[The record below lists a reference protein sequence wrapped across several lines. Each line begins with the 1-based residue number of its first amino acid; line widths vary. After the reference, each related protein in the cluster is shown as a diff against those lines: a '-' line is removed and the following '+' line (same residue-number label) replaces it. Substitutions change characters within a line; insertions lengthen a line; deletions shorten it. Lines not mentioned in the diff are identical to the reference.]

1 MSNANINFALKS
13 VCQQRAKQQTFN
25 IPFPRY
31 NIVSPYDGT
40 YTQQQLDMRRKA
52 EILKYSNN
60 SSSTKTNNSSK
71 SQRWSQLVKGNS
83 NSQTSNFATMY
94 VTLQD
99 YEGNYTTIS
108 VKYPDVFKTY
118 PADQYVTDRY
128 GKSGL
133 NPYAYQIVGTTGY
146 FYYRIISREEL
157 DDCAKDNLMP
167 TPTSACDVP
176 GPITYLIDDET
187 VPLYNYSK
195 NINAYSYNSTT
206 VLEKQWLFNPT
217 SDILLTNGQKSTI
230 LTMLITDKI
239 NQSSYNF
246 TLQIPF
252 SIYVSGT
259 NISDSLIYDPITN
272 PEPTPSYFPN
282 LSLGIQS
289 LAFGVNYNG
298 VPVKFTNNPLITIF
312 SNSIKTPTYNNGTY
326 IVDNFDPL
334 QFDISFNEQISK
346 DSPLGPLGTNDSY
359 TANIYTGV
367 INISNITLLTA
378 PGYVYEFDLQMN
390 TTNIQFPT
398 TSLSE
403 SLYYDSA
410 IKTTTYGVYANVS
423 NNETVQD
430 NCTVYPLIPTPPYQI
445 LSLFAS

>member
-13 VCQQRAKQQTFN
+13 ICQQRSKQQMFSL
-25 IPFPRY
+25 PFPRY
-31 NIVSPYDGT
+31 DPISPYDGT

-60 SSSTKTNNSSK
+60 SSSTKTNNLSR
-71 SQRWSQLVKGNS
+71 SQLWSQLVKGNS
-83 NSQTSNFATMY
+83 NTQTSNFAKLNI
-94 VTLQD
+94 TLQD
-99 YEGNYTTIS
+99 YAGNFTTIS

-118 PADQYVTDRY
+118 PADQYVTDNY
-128 GKSGL
+128 GKSSL
-133 NPYAYQIVGTTGY
+133 NPNAYQIVGTSGY
-146 FYYRIISREEL
+146 YYYRIISRGAME
-157 DDCAKDNLMP
+157 DCAKDNLMP
-167 TPTSACDVP
+167 TPTSSCDVP

-195 NINAYSYNSTT
+195 NVNSYSYNSTL
-206 VLEKQWLFNPT
+206 VKDKRWLFSPT
-217 SDILLTNGQKSTI
+217 SDIILTNGQKSTI
-230 LTMLITDKI
+230 LTLLITDKI
-239 NQSSYNF
+239 DQSSYNF

-252 SIYVSGT
+252 SIFVTGT
-259 NISDSLIYDPITN
+259 NISSSLIYDEQTN

-289 LAFGVNYNG
+289 LAFGVTYNG
-298 VPVKFTNNPLITIF
+298 KDVIFNSSPKITIF
-312 SNSIKTPTYNNGTY
+312 SDSNQYPINNNGTY
-326 IVDNFDPL
+326 AIKNFNPL

-346 DSPLGPLGTNDSY
+346 GAPLGPLGTNDSY
-359 TANIYTGV
+359 TAKIYTGV
-367 INISNITLLTA
+367 ISISNILLLTA
-378 PGYVYEFDLQMN
+378 PGYSYEFYLKTN

-410 IKTTTYGVYANVS
+410 IQTSTYGVYANVS
-423 NNETVQD
+423 NNETIQD
-430 NCTVYPLIPTPPYQI
+430 NCTVYPLSPSPPYQT